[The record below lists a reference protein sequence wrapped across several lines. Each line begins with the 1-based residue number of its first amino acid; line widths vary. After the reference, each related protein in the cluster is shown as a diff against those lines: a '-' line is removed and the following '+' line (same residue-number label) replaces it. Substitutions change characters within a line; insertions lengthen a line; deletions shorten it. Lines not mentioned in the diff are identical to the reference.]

1 MTCAGLPIGADASLT
16 ATLASLDCQVNGAV
30 AGGYGRL
37 FATGGAFGGAL
48 TAALSIFVALLAL
61 GLITGRTRLTLSA
74 LTPKA
79 LAFGLVLTF
88 ATAWPAYQAVVYGL
102 LAGGPDQ
109 VAAAFMGA
117 RGGATYAFAQRLDT
131 LFDAV
136 VEAGQAVSALPKAA
150 NLATASNLIWT
161 SAITLLLS
169 TLGLLVVTRV
179 VLAALLA
186 LGPLFVVFALFS
198 GTRGLFHGWLRTSVA
213 FAFAPMLIVLGGA
226 GVMAV
231 LGPLIQVI
239 ADDPAAA
246 VSDLRPIVT
255 LFVASIVYA
264 GLVLTLMWAAVSLT
278 RGWRPRLDGASA
290 EPADG
295 RVTATSSQAVS
306 TLSSARLVAPAGD
319 RVAGVVSAL
328 VNHDTRSGSHRVE
341 TITHALPAAQG
352 PTATAPRRT
361 TGLGQSFRA
370 APERRALAGSLG
382 S

>member
-1 MTCAGLPIGADASLT
+1 MACAGLPIGADASLT

-61 GLITGRTRLTLSA
+61 GLITGRTRASLGA

-88 ATAWPAYQAVVYGL
+88 ATSWPAYQAVIYGL
-102 LAGGPDQ
+102 LTGGPDQ

-117 RGGATYAFAQRLDT
+117 SSGATHAFAMRLDA

-150 NLATASNLIWT
+150 NLATASNLIWA

-179 VLAALLA
+179 VLAVLLA
-186 LGPLFVVFALFS
+186 LGPLFVVFGLFS

-213 FAFAPMLIVLGGA
+213 FALAPMLIVLGGA

-231 LGPLIQVI
+231 LGPLIQTI
-239 ADDPAAA
+239 ADDPAGA
-246 VSDLRPIVT
+246 VTELRPIVT
-255 LFVASIVYA
+255 LFVASLVYA

-278 RGWRPRLDGASA
+278 RGWRPKLDRA
-290 EPADG
+290 PADAA
-295 RVTATSSQAVS
+295 VAHSASTATQIFSSVTSS
-306 TLSSARLVAPAGD
+306 TSAAPLTGD
-319 RVAGVVSAL
+319 RVAGVVAAVVSQ
-328 VNHDTRSGSHRVE
+328 DRRSDHRIE
-341 TITHALPAAQG
+341 TLTHALPAAQG
-352 PTATAPRRT
+352 PAATAPRRAA
-361 TGLGQSFRA
+361 GLGQSFRA